1 MFSLTIFRFG
11 EGIRLAEAERRERD
25 ERARVEAADRLK
37 RPFADADINTI
48 KDMIKAKTGKRPR
61 FNGREQLLDILEYA
75 NSADD
80 VDSGDLNTFHFDKS
94 IKLTFLYALSL
105 WSEINLNQINK

>member
-1 MFSLTIFRFG
+1 MHSLFFFAILRFG
-11 EGIRLAEAERRERD
+11 EGIRRAEAERRERD
-25 ERARVEAADRLK
+25 ERARQEAAERLK

-48 KDMIKAKTGKRPR
+48 KDLIKAKTGKRPR

-80 VDSGDLNTFHFDKS
+80 VDSGDLSTFCFVVKMKNKEK
-94 IKLTFLYALSL
+94 IL
-105 WSEINLNQINK
+105 INKMTLQLNWR